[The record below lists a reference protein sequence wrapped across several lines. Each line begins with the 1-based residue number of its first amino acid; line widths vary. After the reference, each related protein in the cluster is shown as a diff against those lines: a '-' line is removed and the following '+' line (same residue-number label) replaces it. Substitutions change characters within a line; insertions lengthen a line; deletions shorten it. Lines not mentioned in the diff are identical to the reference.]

1 MLNQDGT
8 VRACRE
14 KPLVGQAAP
23 LTLQDK
29 RWDESERVQRVYA
42 LGVTPCPQCKAPF
55 RRSRRPYFVCESC
68 EHRWSENPLIEALGN
83 FLEDLHAH
91 HPWDWFFTGTF
102 ANPVSPN
109 GAHYM
114 FNRYMQGI
122 QRQMAQAQIGKP
134 ACGTDYSDADGQP
147 SILKF
152 RVYKPYA
159 FRADEYGPLGGR
171 FHLHAL
177 IGNVSMVERFCGE
190 LLGKRVWGKPCC
202 AVHRWPCGYARI
214 FPYEPA
220 RGARF
225 YLSKYV
231 TKALGDYDLIGFEP
245 GEPILRSR

>member
-1 MLNQDGT
+1 
-8 VRACRE
+8 
-14 KPLVGQAAP
+14 
-23 LTLQDK
+23 
-29 RWDESERVQRVYA
+29 
-42 LGVTPCPQCKAPF
+42 
-55 RRSRRPYFVCESC
+55 
-68 EHRWSENPLIEALGN
+68 LGN
-83 FLEDLHAH
+83 FLEELHTH

-102 ANPVSPN
+102 ANPVSPP

-177 IGNVSMVERFCGE
+177 IANVSMVERFCGE
-190 LLGKRVWGKPCC
+190 LLGNRVWGKPCC

-220 RGARF
+220 LGARF